1 MKQKEFYYKFD
12 LDTYKDGFS
21 LPGLSKNILFQF
33 AQKGFQEYLKSC
45 PDVETSKFSYPKNI
59 YKKITSYIEQDI
71 KASRSLDNY
80 IREDEIKELFK
91 KQKFVCYYCWGL
103 GIIYSWTLD
112 RIDCSKGHLSGNCV
126 VAHEYCNIQTRS
138 AFIPKFYRKKRQL
151 DKQRPIR

>member
-1 MKQKEFYYKFD
+1 METCKSLGLVSVNDLLKWYNNLDVSPLLRACLKQKEFYYKFD

-80 IREDEIKELFK
+80 IREDEIMELFK
-91 KQKFVCYYCWGL
+91 NKNLSVIIVGVWASFTAGL
-103 GIIYSWTLD
+103 
-112 RIDCSKGHLSGNCV
+112 
-126 VAHEYCNIQTRS
+126 
-138 AFIPKFYRKKRQL
+138 
-151 DKQRPIR
+151 